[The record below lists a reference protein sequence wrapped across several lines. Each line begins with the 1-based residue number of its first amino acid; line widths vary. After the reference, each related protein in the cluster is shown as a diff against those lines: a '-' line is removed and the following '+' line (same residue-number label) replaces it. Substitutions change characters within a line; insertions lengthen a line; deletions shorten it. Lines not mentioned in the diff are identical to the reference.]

1 MACLKNIKTKWYKLQ
16 HTYNRKHCVIDFSTY
31 TYDHFFFLFRN
42 DLFLKKIYK
51 DVFIYTVCVAVNDR
65 ENSSKNCPKF
75 NPTGKLRVIATKLAD
90 FISLQIIKIEYNDKI
105 NSILEVFSKM
115 YIWTYILLTSAYIEN
130 PPSRLS
136 RRFDKP
142 GGCIQFWLSL
152 SLL

>member
-1 MACLKNIKTKWYKLQ
+1 MACPKNIKTKWYKLQ

-65 ENSSKNCPKF
+65 ANSSKNCPNF
-75 NPTGKLRVIATKLAD
+75 NPMSKLREIAT
-90 FISLQIIKIEYNDKI
+90 FIFLQIIKIEYNDKT
-105 NSILEVFSKM
+105 NSILEVFSKI
-115 YIWTYILLTSAYIEN
+115 YIWTCILLTSAYIEN
-130 PPSRLS
+130 GPSRLS

>member
-65 ENSSKNCPKF
+65 ANSSKNCPNF
-75 NPTGKLRVIATKLAD
+75 NPMSKLREIAT
-90 FISLQIIKIEYNDKI
+90 SLQMIKIEYNDKI
-105 NSILEVFSKM
+105 NSILEVFSKT

-130 PPSRLS
+130 GPSRLS